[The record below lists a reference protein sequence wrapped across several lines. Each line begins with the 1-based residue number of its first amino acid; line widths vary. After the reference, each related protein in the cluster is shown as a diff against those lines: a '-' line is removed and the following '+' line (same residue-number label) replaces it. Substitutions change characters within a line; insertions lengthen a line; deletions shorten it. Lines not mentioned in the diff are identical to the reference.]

1 MFPNNIFFLFNHRIQ
16 QVEGFL
22 EEKLLDILQDP
33 ARVLMG
39 DKSSFQIFPKTG
51 KVSACL
57 GDKIFIS

>member
-1 MFPNNIFFLFNHRIQ
+1 VFPNNIFFLFSHRIQ

-33 ARVLMG
+33 TRILKG
-39 DKSSFQIFPKTG
+39 DKSSFQFFPNTG

-57 GDKIFIS
+57 RDKIFIS